1 VTLSP
6 PRRARYCASEVF
18 FHAAARAEH
27 LDHVAYY
34 ESRRAGLGSYLGE
47 FESAM
52 KRICEEPELDAIAR
66 EPGIRRLHLRQFP
79 LTVLYREVD
88 GGVQVLA
95 VAHKRRRPSYWV
107 ARI

>member
-1 VTLSP
+1 V
-6 PRRARYCASEVF
+6 AG
-18 FHAAARAEH
+18 RAEH
-27 LDHVAYY
+27 LDHVAYC
-34 ESRRAGLGSYLGE
+34 ESSRAGLGGSYLGE

-52 KRICEEPELDAIAR
+52 KRICEEPELYAIAR

-95 VAHKRRRPSYWV
+95 VAHKRRRPSYW
-107 ARI
+107 APREHPRICPR

>member
-1 VTLSP
+1 MK
-6 PRRARYCASEVF
+6 YF
-18 FHAAARAEH
+18 FHPAARAEH

-34 ESRRAGLGSYLGE
+34 ESCRAGLGGIYLGE

-52 KRICEEPELDAIAR
+52 KRICEDPDLYAIAR

-79 LTVLYREVD
+79 LTVHYREVD
-88 GGVQVLA
+88 VGIQVLA